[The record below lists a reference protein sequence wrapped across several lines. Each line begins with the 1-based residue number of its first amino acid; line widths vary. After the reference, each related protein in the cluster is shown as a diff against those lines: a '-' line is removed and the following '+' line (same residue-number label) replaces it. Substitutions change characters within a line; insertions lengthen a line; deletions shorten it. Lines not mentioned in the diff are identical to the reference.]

1 MFIGLTKRVQQ
12 IIAVDAQDEA
22 RRCNVDEV
30 SPEHIII
37 AILKGGS
44 GRACKALALLRI
56 DLNDFHRYIGNTLM
70 HIGGTILAG
79 EIPLSQRTKYMLE
92 AATEEA
98 RIMENDLLGTEHLL
112 LAAMRDAG
120 VIQTYLLHKE
130 IDVDIMRITIQ
141 AGMPFS
147 KDPYEDEQENC
158 GDKNV
163 KSHVRVRPA
172 VYPQLTPTLDAFSHD
187 LTALARDGKLEPV
200 IGRDKEIKRVM
211 RILARK
217 TKNNPA
223 LVGEPG
229 VGKTAVV
236 EGLAQMLVSN
246 NAPDILENNRIVSL
260 DMGALIAG
268 SKYRGDFEERL
279 KKIVGELK
287 QAANIIL
294 FIDEIHTV
302 IGAGNPEGANDAANM
317 LKPRLARGEFRCIG
331 ATTST
336 EYRKYFEK
344 DPALE
349 RRFQPVMINEPGV
362 EETIAILTGIKTS
375 YEAFHRVR
383 YTDEAVLAAVH
394 LSRRYLP
401 ERFMPDKAIDMLDEA
416 GALLKMDATESPP
429 EVAHFETEMLRLRKE
444 KNLAF
449 INGDIE
455 NALQVR
461 EKVKKFHIRVVEAQT
476 AWERYADNKRPLV
489 TKRHVQ
495 EIASDA
501 TGIPI
506 ARLEGM
512 EAQRMLR
519 LEEDLRKTIIGQD
532 DAISRVA
539 SAIRRAR
546 CGVSSPLR
554 PLGSFIFLGP
564 TGVGKTLLAKQLA
577 ALLFG
582 GETDLFRIDMSDYME
597 KYNIARLVGAP
608 PGYIGYGEGGVLTEA
623 VRKKPY
629 RVILFDEIE
638 KAHRDVYNI
647 LLQVLEEGELKDSMG
662 HTVNF
667 RNTVVIMTS
676 NAGIREINRESR
688 LGFGAGEGI
697 ISHEELASMAKEAL
711 RRAFN
716 PEFLNRVDE
725 IIVFNA
731 LMKEHIGSILDV
743 QLREF
748 SERLREQALE
758 ITVTGDARNLLI
770 EKAWSPKF
778 GGRPLRRALQTELE
792 DPIARLILDGAAA
805 AGSSFLVNAEAGK
818 ITVEAKPSS
827 YQMA

>member
-12 IIAVDAQDEA
+12 IIAIDAQDEA
-22 RRCNVDEV
+22 RTCNVDEV
-30 SPEHIII
+30 LPEHIVI
-37 AILKGGS
+37 AILKGGN
-44 GRACKALALLRI
+44 GRACKALAFLRI
-56 DLNDFHRYIGNTLM
+56 DLNDFHRYLDNTLL

-92 AATEEA
+92 AAADEA

-112 LAAMRDAG
+112 LAAMREPG
-120 VIQTYLLHKE
+120 VIQAYLLHKQ
-130 IDVDIMRITIQ
+130 IDIDLVRITIQ

-147 KDPYEDEQENC
+147 QGAYEDDQENR
-158 GDKNV
+158 DSKSV
-163 KSHVRVRPA
+163 KSRIRVRPA
-172 VYPQLTPTLDAFSHD
+172 VYPQLTPMLDGFSRD

-200 IGRDKEIKRVM
+200 IGREKEIQRVT
-211 RILARK
+211 RILIRK
-217 TKNNPA
+217 TKNNPV

-229 VGKTAVV
+229 VGKTAIV
-236 EGLAQMLVSN
+236 EGLAQMLVSS
-246 NAPDILENNRIVSL
+246 NAPDVLESNRIVSL

-268 SKYRGDFEERL
+268 TKYRGDFEERL
-279 KKIVGELK
+279 KKIIEELK

-317 LKPRLARGEFRCIG
+317 LKPGLARGEFRCIG
-331 ATTST
+331 ATTSA

-344 DPALE
+344 DAALE
-349 RRFQPVMINEPGV
+349 RRFQAVMVNEPDV
-362 EETIAILTGIKTS
+362 EETIAILTGIKSS
-375 YEAFHRVR
+375 YEAFHRVH

-416 GALLKMDATESPP
+416 GALLKMDATETPP
-429 EVAHFETEMLRLRKE
+429 EVARFETEMLRLRKE
-444 KNLAF
+444 KNIAV

-455 NALQVR
+455 NAFQVR
-461 EKVKKFHIRVVEAQT
+461 EKVKNFHLRVVEAQN

-506 ARLEGM
+506 ARLDGM

-519 LEEDLRKTIIGQD
+519 LEEELHKTIIGQD
-532 DAISRVA
+532 DAVSRVA

-582 GETDLFRIDMSDYME
+582 SETDLFRIDMSDYME

-608 PGYIGYGEGGVLTEA
+608 PGYIGYGEGGILTEA

-629 RVILFDEIE
+629 RVILFDEVE

-647 LLQVLEEGELKDSMG
+647 LLQVLEEGELKDGVG

-688 LGFGAGEGI
+688 LGFGVGEGV
-697 ISHEELASMAKEAL
+697 ISHEELASMAKEEL
-711 RRAFN
+711 RRAFS

-731 LMKEHIGSILDV
+731 LAKEQIGSILDL
-743 QLREF
+743 QLQEL
-748 SERLREQALE
+748 SERLREQAFELV
-758 ITVTGDARNLLI
+758 VTEDVRNLLI
-770 EKAWSPKF
+770 EKTWDPKF

-792 DPIARLILDGAAA
+792 DPIARLILAGAAT
-805 AGSSFLVNAEAGK
+805 AGSVFLAGAVAGK
-818 ITVEAKPSS
+818 ITVEAKASP
-827 YQMA
+827 

>member
-22 RRCNVDEV
+22 RKCNVDEV
-30 SPEHIII
+30 LPEHIVI

-44 GRACKALALLRI
+44 GRACKALALLGI
-56 DLNDFHRYIGNTLM
+56 DLNDFYRYIDNAIM

-79 EIPLSQRTKYMLE
+79 EIPLSKRTKYMLE
-92 AATEEA
+92 AAAEEA
-98 RIMENDLLGTEHLL
+98 RVMKNDLLGVEHLL
-112 LAAMRDAG
+112 LAAMRDPG

-130 IDVDIMRITIQ
+130 IDVDLMRITIQ
-141 AGMPFS
+141 AEIPFS
-147 KDPYEDEQENC
+147 KDAYEDEEETRD
-158 GDKNV
+158 G
-163 KSHVRVRPA
+163 KSAKSRIRVRPD
-172 VYPQLTPTLDAFSHD
+172 VYPLLTPMLDGFSRD

-200 IGRDKEIKRVM
+200 IRREKEIKRVM

-229 VGKTAVV
+229 VGKTAIV
-236 EGLAQMLVSN
+236 EGLAQILVSG
-246 NAPDILENNRIVSL
+246 NAPGVLENSRIVSL

-268 SKYRGDFEERL
+268 AKYRGDFEERL
-279 KKIVGELK
+279 KKIIEELK

-317 LKPRLARGEFRCIG
+317 LKPSLARGEFRCIG
-331 ATTST
+331 ATTSA

-344 DPALE
+344 DAALE
-349 RRFQPVMINEPGV
+349 RRFQPVMVNEPDA

-375 YEAFHRVR
+375 YETFHHVR

-416 GALLKMDATESPP
+416 GALLKMDATETPP
-429 EVAHFETEMLRLRKE
+429 EVARFETEMLRLRRE

-449 INGDIE
+449 INGDVE
-455 NALQVR
+455 NAFKVR
-461 EKVKKFHIRVVEAQT
+461 EKVKDFHIRVVEAQN
-476 AWERYADNKRPLV
+476 AWERYAESKRPLV

-501 TGIPI
+501 TGIPM
-506 ARLEGM
+506 ARLDDM
-512 EAQRMLR
+512 EAQRMLC
-519 LEEDLRKTIIGQD
+519 LEEELRKTIIGQD
-532 DAISRVA
+532 DAVSRVA

-564 TGVGKTLLAKQLA
+564 TGVGKTLLAKRLA

-582 GETDLFRIDMSDYME
+582 KETDLFRIDMSDYME

-647 LLQVLEEGELKDSMG
+647 LLQVLEEGELKDGMG

-697 ISHEELASMAKEAL
+697 ISHEKLDSMAKEEL
-711 RRAFN
+711 RRAFS

-731 LMKEHIGSILDV
+731 LMKEQIGAILDV
-743 QLREF
+743 QLREL
-748 SERLREQALE
+748 SERLREQSLE
-758 ITVTGDARNLLI
+758 LTVTGEARSLLI
-770 EKAWSPKF
+770 EKAWDPKF

-792 DPIARLILDGAAA
+792 DPIARLILAGVTA
-805 AGSSFLVNAEAGK
+805 AGSVFHAGAAEGK
-818 ITVEAKPSS
+818 ITVKAEASP
-827 YQMA
+827 